1 MLRCWGMDVGKSDDA
16 ERRQREVRR
25 VRECDNKGEMQWE
38 GGGMRRQVTA
48 VRGSRGQDQG
58 EKVR

>member
-1 MLRCWGMDVGKSDDA
+1 MDVGKSDDA